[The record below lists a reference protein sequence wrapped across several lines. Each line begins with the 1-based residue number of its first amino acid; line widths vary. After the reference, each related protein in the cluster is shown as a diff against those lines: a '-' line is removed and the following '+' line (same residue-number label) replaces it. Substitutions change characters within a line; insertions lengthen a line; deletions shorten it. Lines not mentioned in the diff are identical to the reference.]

1 MDITK
6 FSTESLK
13 KIVQVLA
20 PGSRMRKDIIK
31 ELILREKGE
40 GDKEKDD
47 KNLEK
52 KQNFDKQM
60 EKGGYPIGTIRAGY
74 KKVSDTGG
82 SGDWVKINKEEK
94 SPSSQTSKGS
104 TVWVQKP
111 GQKTAYKGTV
121 TYHNPDKIPGAGNKG
136 DSLKTSIK
144 LEGSGEMVHIFH
156 KDAPK
161 YTVHNSDPKPP
172 KEKKESKKYLSTEG
186 FNKIMRDVA
195 DGLKQ
200 DGYQSEDFGAVMDTA
215 ANILYGDKIKTYV
228 ENQFKKKY
236 HQYPTNQQIKSF
248 IAHSIGEWV

>member
-74 KKVSDTGG
+74 KKVS
-82 SGDWVKINKEEK
+82 KR
-94 SPSSQTSKGS
+94 
-104 TVWVQKP
+104 
-111 GQKTAYKGTV
+111 
-121 TYHNPDKIPGAGNKG
+121 
-136 DSLKTSIK
+136 
-144 LEGSGEMVHIFH
+144 
-156 KDAPK
+156 
-161 YTVHNSDPKPP
+161 
-172 KEKKESKKYLSTEG
+172 LS
-186 FNKIMRDVA
+186 
-195 DGLKQ
+195 
-200 DGYQSEDFGAVMDTA
+200 
-215 ANILYGDKIKTYV
+215 
-228 ENQFKKKY
+228 
-236 HQYPTNQQIKSF
+236 
-248 IAHSIGEWV
+248 